1 MNKRD
6 YKVKAITRKE
16 AGNYFLHGHYLKKWP
31 RISFLFGLFLNGKL
45 VGAISYGTPSSPAAR
60 GSVAGKFNSP
70 MVLELNRL
78 FLENNL
84 KNEASFLISNSIKLL
99 PKPRII
105 ISYADNDQG
114 HEGTI
119 YKASNFS
126 NGGQSEGYHYDWV
139 VKGKENLHQT
149 TLFREFRHSDNK
161 LEDMKKKYG
170 KLLTRKK
177 RSPKSRFYLIN
188 ASPRDKKRIEID
200 IRWKM

>member
-1 MNKRD
+1 MKKAD
-6 YKVKAITRKE
+6 YQVKEITRKE
-16 AGNYFLHGHYLKKWP
+16 AGNYFLYGHYLKKWP
-31 RISFLFGLFLNGKL
+31 RISFLFGLFRNGTL

-60 GSVAGKFNSP
+60 ASVAGHCNSS

-84 KNEASFLISNSIKLL
+84 KNEASFLISRSIKLL

-119 YKASNFS
+119 YKAANFRK
-126 NGGQSEGYHYDWV
+126 GGQSEGYHYDWV
-139 VKGKENLHQT
+139 VEGKEHLHQS
-149 TLFREFRHSDNK
+149 TLFREFRHSKTK

-170 KLLTRKK
+170 DLLTRKK
-177 RSPKSRFYLIN
+177 RSPKSRFYLIHC
-188 ASPRDKKRIEID
+188 APRDKKRIEYY
-200 IRWKM
+200 IRWK

>member
-99 PKPRII
+99 PKPRVI
-105 ISYADNDQG
+105 ISYADNG
-114 HEGTI
+114 
-119 YKASNFS
+119 
-126 NGGQSEGYHYDWV
+126 
-139 VKGKENLHQT
+139 
-149 TLFREFRHSDNK
+149 LFREFRHSDNK
-161 LEDMKKKYG
+161 LGDMKKKYG